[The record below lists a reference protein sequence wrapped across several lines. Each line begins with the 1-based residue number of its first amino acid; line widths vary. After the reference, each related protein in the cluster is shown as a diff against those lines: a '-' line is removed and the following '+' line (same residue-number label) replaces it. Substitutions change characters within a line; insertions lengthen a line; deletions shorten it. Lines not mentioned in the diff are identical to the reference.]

1 MNNKDKEKY
10 IIYKEEND
18 SKNNYMDDKDD
29 YNEGK
34 IYKLKIK
41 IIKLLFSCVFIIKQI
56 LILKYNNI
64 LIIVYFLLI
73 DISLFDSYI
82 IFCILLLFLNTIE

>member
-1 MNNKDKEKY
+1 MNNKDKEKC

-18 SKNNYMDDKDD
+18 CKNNYMDDKDD

-41 IIKLLFSCVFIIKQI
+41 IILKLLFH
-56 LILKYNNI
+56 
-64 LIIVYFLLI
+64 VYL
-73 DISLFDSYI
+73 
-82 IFCILLLFLNTIE
+82 

>member
-1 MNNKDKEKY
+1 MNNKDKEKC
-10 IIYKEEND
+10 IRYKEENN

-41 IIKLLFSCVFIIKQI
+41 IILKLLFH
-56 LILKYNNI
+56 
-64 LIIVYFLLI
+64 VYL
-73 DISLFDSYI
+73 
-82 IFCILLLFLNTIE
+82 